1 MATDVRR
8 VALMGATGS
17 IGRQTLD
24 VLRREKDE
32 LTLTSISA
40 GRRVADLVA
49 IAREFDV
56 HHIGVPDAATAL
68 EVREILGGS
77 CEVVVGDEGLA
88 ELSADADVVVNAVVG
103 FAGLPVTM
111 SALRAGRRLALA
123 NKESLVAAAPLVRTV
138 RDRGEIVPVDSEH
151 CAIHQCLRGASVT
164 PGHPDVARLWLT
176 ASGGPFRGW
185 SVEQLQAA
193 TRTDALRHP
202 TWAMGEKITIDSSTL
217 MNKGLEILEA
227 AALFDV
233 AVDRVGVVVH
243 PQSIVHSMVEYVDG
257 STIAQL
263 SNPDMRLPIA
273 YALALP
279 GRYHH
284 AWGTLDLANALQ
296 LDFEPPDRVAFPALD
311 LAFEAGRRGGAAP
324 AWLSAAN
331 EIAVAAFLADEIRW
345 VDIVSVVSYV
355 MAKYE
360 DDPLDTLDAVRA
372 NDAQARAV
380 AEERI
385 RQIH

>member
-1 MATDVRR
+1 VRR
-8 VALMGATGS
+8 GA
-17 IGRQTLD
+17 I
-24 VLRREKDE
+24 
-32 LTLTSISA
+32 I
-40 GRRVADLVA
+40 
-49 IAREFDV
+49 
-56 HHIGVPDAATAL
+56 
-68 EVREILGGS
+68 
-77 CEVVVGDEGLA
+77 
-88 ELSADADVVVNAVVG
+88 
-103 FAGLPVTM
+103 
-111 SALRAGRRLALA
+111 ALA
-123 NKESLVAAAPLVRTV
+123 NKECIVAAGDVFREALAASRAVV
-138 RDRGEIVPVDSEH
+138 IPVDSEH
-151 CAIHQCLRGASVT
+151 NAAFQILDFSQSHAVDCVT
-164 PGHPDVARLWLT
+164 LT